1 MLVVDGMLT
10 LLPVTVS
17 SLSIALV
24 LLVLLGRHG
33 VRAAWAFVAGWFAAS
48 WLVLLLGMLGVS
60 GLADR
65 AGGTA
70 AGLPPLVQVGVGVAA
85 VATGGVLLAR
95 RRRRRGS
102 APSPELARLAR
113 LADGLT
119 PLRSALL
126 GFALVALSVRQWLFL
141 VPAAGFF
148 SAAAVAGGRA
158 WLPVLGAVVASLGV
172 AVPVVIDG
180 AMVRKHACIDGPEI
194 DSHIIDW
201 DKFLPRFGQFRAQEK
216 QSLIQHGLG

>member
-70 AGLPPLVQVGVGVAA
+70 PGLPPLVQVGVGVAA
-85 VATGGVLLAR
+85 VASGGARPPARSWPGWPGSPTGSPRCAR
-95 RRRRRGS
+95 RCWGS
-102 APSPELARLAR
+102 PWSR
-113 LADGLT
+113 
-119 PLRSALL
+119 
-126 GFALVALSVRQWLFL
+126 
-141 VPAAGFF
+141 
-148 SAAAVAGGRA
+148 
-158 WLPVLGAVVASLGV
+158 
-172 AVPVVIDG
+172 
-180 AMVRKHACIDGPEI
+180 
-194 DSHIIDW
+194 
-201 DKFLPRFGQFRAQEK
+201 
-216 QSLIQHGLG
+216 

>member
-1 MLVVDGMLT
+1 
-10 LLPVTVS
+10 
-17 SLSIALV
+17 
-24 LLVLLGRHG
+24 
-33 VRAAWAFVAGWFAAS
+33 
-48 WLVLLLGMLGVS
+48 
-60 GLADR
+60 
-65 AGGTA
+65 
-70 AGLPPLVQVGVGVAA
+70 VAA

-172 AVPVVIDG
+172 AVPVVVASWAQATEPVYLRRARRWWMREGDTVG
-180 AMVRKHACIDGPEI
+180 AAVAVAVGGA
-194 DSHIIDW
+194 
-201 DKFLPRFGQFRAQEK
+201 L
-216 QSLIQHGLG
+216 LTVGLLRL